1 MGRRSPEFPL
11 DIQSS
16 AKERHRNRAWYYDSS
31 NEGHG
36 LRSVLSS
43 LALARYVSM
52 PFPVHCDLKVFR
64 QLPTIGIAVRISQDI
79 GLHVSSSQASSG
91 SEDDVLRKT
100 WTALGLLDVMLS
112 LQLNRPTAVDFSVY
126 GRRKTDLSRTGNDA
140 HPTVDDAILQLCG
153 YLSDV
158 RKMYAS
164 NILDVSLLS
173 EIRDGLQGWK
183 RKIPSEF
190 QLHYDEEQSPLVV
203 TMHMIY
209 HVAIVLLHRPL

>member
-1 MGRRSPEFPL
+1 M
-11 DIQSS
+11 
-16 AKERHRNRAWYYDSS
+16 
-31 NEGHG
+31 
-36 LRSVLSS
+36 LRS
-43 LALARYVSM
+43 
-52 PFPVHCDLKVFR
+52 
-64 QLPTIGIAVRISQDI
+64 GIAVRISQDN
-79 GLHVSSSQASSG
+79 GLHVSSNQASSG
-91 SEDDVLRKT
+91 QQEDILRRT

-126 GRRKTDLSRTGNDA
+126 GLRKTDSTPLDRKSNDTHSTIDEA
-140 HPTVDDAILQLCG
+140 LLRLCG

-164 NILDVSLLS
+164 SILDVSLLS
-173 EIRDGLQGWK
+173 EIRDGLQLWK